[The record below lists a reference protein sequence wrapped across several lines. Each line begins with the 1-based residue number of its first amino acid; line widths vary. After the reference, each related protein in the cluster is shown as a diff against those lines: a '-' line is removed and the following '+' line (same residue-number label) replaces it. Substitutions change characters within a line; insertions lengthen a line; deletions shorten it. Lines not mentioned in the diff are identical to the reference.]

1 MRGGFRAEEIL
12 RILVKER
19 VKFVVG
25 GDYAGVLRGASFA
38 TADLDILVRHDPRNL
53 GRLSRALRRLG
64 ARVWAPDVHEGLPFD
79 HDAYSLLMWTV
90 LNLVTRHGRLDVV
103 AEWNGVGDYEQA
115 LGRATLVQVD
125 PGLDPVVVLTVEA
138 LIAAKEAAGGDK
150 DRDKLR
156 VLRRLQRERR

>member
-1 MRGGFRAEEIL
+1 MRGRFRPEEIL

-38 TADLDILVRHDPRNL
+38 TADLDLLVRYDPHNL

-64 ARVWAPDVHEGLPFD
+64 ARVWAPDVHEGLAFD
-79 HDAYSLLMWTV
+79 HDAYSLLRWTV

-103 AEWNGVGDYEQA
+103 AEWNGVGDYDQV

-138 LIAAKEAAGGDK
+138 LIAAKEAAGRDK
-150 DRDKLR
+150 DQPKLD
-156 VLRRLQRERR
+156 VLRRLHRERR